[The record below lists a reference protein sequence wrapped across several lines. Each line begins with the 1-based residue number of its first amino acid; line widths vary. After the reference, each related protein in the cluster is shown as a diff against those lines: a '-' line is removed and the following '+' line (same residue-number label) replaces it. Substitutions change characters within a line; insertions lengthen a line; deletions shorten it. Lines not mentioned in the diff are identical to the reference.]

1 MTTKL
6 LEKQTFQLEGMGCV
20 ACTKTIETAINK
32 VIGVEECI
40 VNYAL
45 SEATVIYNSQQT
57 NITVIKE
64 AVKKAGYQAYV
75 LENENNDKE
84 GENNKTQE
92 KALVNKLKVAAIIS
106 IFLVITSLPMMTGL
120 PIPFIPHWLHNP
132 WLQLVLTTPVLFWCG
147 QSFFIGAISALKH
160 RTSNMN
166 TLVSLG
172 TGAAYFYSMAVT
184 FFPHFFENEGLKADV
199 YYESAAVII
208 TLILLGRLLEHRAK
222 SQTSEA
228 TKKLLKMEA
237 KTARVI
243 RGDFEQEIPIIEV
256 QIGDLIIVRPG
267 EKIPVDGEIVEGE
280 SSIDESMVTGES
292 VAVKK
297 TIGDEVIGATINK
310 TGSFTFQTTKIG
322 KDTFLA
328 QIVELVKQAQNSKAP
343 IQKFADEVTGYF
355 VPIVM
360 IIAVITFFSWWFFAD
375 NFTLALIASINVLII
390 ACPCA
395 LGLATP
401 TSIMVGTGLG
411 ANHGILI
418 KDAGSLE
425 LAHKIKTIV
434 LDKTGTLTVGKPVV
448 TDFITVNGT
457 ESEKEILTL
466 VAILEHYS
474 EHSIAQAIVEYAQK
488 QEINLNSPQN
498 WGVRGAKSQ
507 NSEIRDAN
515 IQNFEAISGCGVQG
529 IIDDRLIQIGTKI
542 WFREL
547 GIFNSSIFETPII
560 KGNPSTFDSSL
571 TKGNPPDEIFGK
583 THAWIAINGQIQ
595 GIIALDDALK
605 VSSLS
610 AVRALQQ
617 LGLEVIMLTG
627 DNQQTAEKIAHEV
640 GIRRFFAQ
648 VRPEEKV
655 AKIREI
661 QQKKGNLVAMV
672 GDGIN
677 DAPALAQADVGFAI
691 GTGTDVAIASS
702 DITLISGD
710 LQGIV
715 SAIKLSKET
724 MKNIKQN
731 LFFAYVYNVIGIP
744 IATGIFYP
752 FFGLLLNPIIAGGA
766 MAFSSVSV
774 VMNALRLRKVKLLF

>member
-1 MTTKL
+1 MTTNL
-6 LEKQTFQLEGMGCV
+6 LEKKTFQLEGMGCS
-20 ACTKTIETAINK
+20 ACAKSIETAINK
-32 VIGVEECI
+32 VNGVEECI

-45 SEATVIYNSQQT
+45 AEATVTYNPQA
-57 NITVIKE
+57 NVEAIEE
-64 AVKKAGYQAYV
+64 AVRKAGYQAYIADTENQDKEA
-75 LENENNDKE
+75 LENNRKE
-84 GENNKTQE
+84 RE
-92 KALVNKLKVAAIIS
+92 LVNKLKVGAVIS
-106 IFLVITSLPMMTGL
+106 LFLVITSLPMMTGL
-120 PIPFIPHWLHNP
+120 HIPFIPHWLHNP

-147 QSFFIGAISALKH
+147 NSFFMGAISALKH
-160 RTSNMN
+160 GTSNMN

-172 TGAAYFYSMAVT
+172 TGAAYVFSVAVT
-184 FFPHFFENEGLKADV
+184 FFPSFFENQGLPGDV
-199 YYESAAVII
+199 YYESATVII
-208 TLILLGRLLEHRAK
+208 TLILLGRLFEHRAK

-228 TKKLLKMEA
+228 IKKLLQLEA

-243 RGDFEQEIPIIEV
+243 RDNIEQEIPIIQV
-256 QIGDLIIVRPG
+256 RIDDRIIVRPG

-297 TIGDEVIGATINK
+297 TIGHEVIGATINK
-310 TGSFTFQTTKIG
+310 TGSFTFKATRVG
-322 KDTFLA
+322 KDTVLA
-328 QIVELVKQAQNSKAP
+328 QIVELVKQAQRSKAP
-343 IQKFADEVTGYF
+343 IQKYADRVTGYF
-355 VPIVM
+355 VPVVIL
-360 IIAVITFFSWWFFAD
+360 IAIITFLAWWLLAH

-448 TDFITVNGT
+448 TDFITINT

-466 VAILEHYS
+466 VAMVEYKS
-474 EHSIAQAIVEYAQK
+474 EHSIAQSIVEYAQK
-488 QEINLNSPQN
+488 QGIVINNPS
-498 WGVRGAKSQ
+498 VT
-507 NSEIRDAN
+507 
-515 IQNFEAISGCGVQG
+515 NFEAISGCGVQG
-529 IIDDRLIQIGTKI
+529 IIDHQLIRIGTKV
-542 WFREL
+542 WFEEL
-547 GIFNSSIFETPII
+547 GFNVTD
-560 KGNPSTFDSSL
+560 KDSL
-571 TKGNPPDEIFGK
+571 WNKEVFAK
-583 THAWIAINGQIQ
+583 TNAWIAINDEIMGL
-595 GIIALDDALK
+595 IALADALK
-605 VSSLS
+605 ESSKF
-610 AVRALQQ
+610 AVKQLQSQ
-617 LGLEVIMLTG
+617 GLEVIMLTG
-627 DNQQTAEKIAHEV
+627 DNLQTAEKIAHEV

-648 VRPEEKV
+648 VRPEEKT
-655 AKIREI
+655 AKIKEI
-661 QQKKGNLVAMV
+661 QQNTGKLVAMV

-715 SAIKLSKET
+715 SAIKLSKVT
-724 MKNIKQN
+724 MRNIKQN
-731 LFFAYVYNVIGIP
+731 LFFAYIYNIIGIP

-774 VMNALRLRKVKLLF
+774 VTNALRLKKELI

>member
-1 MTTKL
+1 MTTNQ
-6 LEKQTFQLEGMGCV
+6 LEKQTLQLEGMGCV
-20 ACTKTIETAINK
+20 ACAQTIETAINK
-32 VIGVEECI
+32 VVGVEESI

-45 SEATVIYNSQQT
+45 SEATVTYNPQKT
-57 NITVIKE
+57 NLTVIQE

-75 LENENNDKE
+75 LENETNNKQK
-84 GENNKTQE
+84 ENNQSKE
-92 KALVNKLKVAAIIS
+92 KELVNKFQVAAIIS
-106 IFLVITSLPMMTGL
+106 TFLVITSLPMMTGL
-120 PIPFIPHWLHNP
+120 HLPFIPAWLHNP

-147 QSFFIGAISALKH
+147 ESFFIGAISALKH

-172 TGAAYFYSMAVT
+172 TGAAYFYSVAVT
-184 FFPHFFENEGLKADV
+184 FFPHFFENQGLKAEV

-228 TKKLLKMEA
+228 IKKLLQLEA

-243 RGDFEQEIPIIEV
+243 RDNFEQDIPIIEV
-256 QIGDLIIVRPG
+256 RINDIIIVRPG
-267 EKIPVDGEIVEGE
+267 EKIPVDGEIVNGE

-292 VAVKK
+292 IAVKK
-297 TIGDEVIGATINK
+297 TIGDEVIGATINQ
-310 TGSFTFQTTKIG
+310 TGSFTFQATRIG

-343 IQKFADEVTGYF
+343 IQKLADQITGYF

-360 IIAVITFFSWWFFAD
+360 IIATITFFSWWFFAD

-434 LDKTGTLTVGKPVV
+434 LDKTGTLTIGKPVV

-457 ESEKEILTL
+457 ESEKDILTL
-466 VAILEHYS
+466 VAILEHNS
-474 EHSIAQAIVEYAQK
+474 EHPIASAIVEYAQK
-488 QEINLNSPQN
+488 QEINLNSPPN
-498 WGVRGAKSQ
+498 LGVRGAKSP
-507 NSEIRDAN
+507 NSAVNEAN
-515 IQNFEAISGCGVQG
+515 LKNFEAISGCGVQG
-529 IIDDRLIQIGTKI
+529 IIDNKLVQVGTKI
-542 WFREL
+542 WFQEL
-547 GIFNSSIFETPII
+547 GINTAKLE
-560 KGNPSTFDSSL
+560 SL
-571 TKGNPPDEIFGK
+571 CHNEIFGK
-583 THAWIAINGQIQ
+583 TNAWIAINAEIH
-595 GIIALDDALK
+595 GIIALADALK
-605 VSSLS
+605 ESSLL

-617 LGLEVIMLTG
+617 QGLEVIMLTG

-648 VRPEEKV
+648 VRPKDKT

-661 QQKKGNLVAMV
+661 QQKTGKLVAMV

-731 LFFAYVYNVIGIP
+731 LFFAYIYNVIGIP

-774 VMNALRLRKVKLLF
+774 VTNALRLRKVNI

>member
-1 MTTKL
+1 MTTNL
-6 LEKQTFQLEGMGCV
+6 LEKKTFQLEGMGCS
-20 ACTKTIETAINK
+20 ACAKSIETAINK
-32 VIGVEECI
+32 VNGVEECI

-45 SEATVIYNSQQT
+45 AEATVTYNPQA
-57 NITVIKE
+57 NVEAIEE
-64 AVKKAGYQAYV
+64 AVKKAGYQAYIADTENQDKEA
-75 LENENNDKE
+75 LENNRKE
-84 GENNKTQE
+84 RE
-92 KALVNKLKVAAIIS
+92 LVNKLKVGAVIS
-106 IFLVITSLPMMTGL
+106 LFLVITSLPMMTGL
-120 PIPFIPHWLHNP
+120 HIPFIPHWLHNP

-147 QSFFIGAISALKH
+147 NSFFMGAISALKH
-160 RTSNMN
+160 GTSNMN

-172 TGAAYFYSMAVT
+172 TGAAYVFSVAVT
-184 FFPHFFENEGLKADV
+184 FFPSFFENQGLPADV
-199 YYESAAVII
+199 YYESATVII
-208 TLILLGRLLEHRAK
+208 TLILLGRLFEHRAK

-228 TKKLLKMEA
+228 IKKLLQLEA

-243 RGDFEQEIPIIEV
+243 RDNIEQEIPIIQV
-256 QIGDLIIVRPG
+256 RIDDRIIVRPG

-297 TIGDEVIGATINK
+297 TIGHEVIGATINK
-310 TGSFTFQTTKIG
+310 TGSFTFKATRVG
-322 KDTFLA
+322 KDTVLA
-328 QIVELVKQAQNSKAP
+328 QIVELVKQAQRSKAP
-343 IQKFADEVTGYF
+343 IQKYADRVTGYF
-355 VPIVM
+355 VPVVIL
-360 IIAVITFFSWWFFAD
+360 IAIITFFAWWLLAH

-448 TDFITVNGT
+448 TDFITINT

-466 VAILEHYS
+466 VAMVEYKS
-474 EHSIAQAIVEYAQK
+474 EHSIAQSIVEYAQK
-488 QEINLNSPQN
+488 QGIIINNPS
-498 WGVRGAKSQ
+498 VT
-507 NSEIRDAN
+507 
-515 IQNFEAISGCGVQG
+515 NFEAISGCGVQG
-529 IIDDRLIQIGTKI
+529 IIDHQLIRIGTKV
-542 WFREL
+542 WVEEL
-547 GIFNSSIFETPII
+547 GFKVTDKE
-560 KGNPSTFDSSL
+560 SL
-571 TKGNPPDEIFGK
+571 WNKEVFAK
-583 THAWIAINGQIQ
+583 TNAWIAINDEIMGL
-595 GIIALDDALK
+595 IALADALK
-605 VSSLS
+605 ESSKF
-610 AVRALQQ
+610 AVKQLQSQ
-617 LGLEVIMLTG
+617 GLEVIMLTG
-627 DNQQTAEKIAHEV
+627 DNLQTAEKIALEV

-648 VRPEEKV
+648 VRPEEKT
-655 AKIREI
+655 AKIKEI
-661 QQKKGNLVAMV
+661 QQNTGKLVAMV

-715 SAIKLSKET
+715 SAIKLSKVT
-724 MKNIKQN
+724 MRNIKQN
-731 LFFAYVYNVIGIP
+731 LFFAYIYNIIGIP

-774 VMNALRLRKVKLLF
+774 VTNALRLKKELI

>member
-1 MTTKL
+1 MTTNQ
-6 LEKQTFQLEGMGCV
+6 LEKQTLQLEGMGCV
-20 ACTKTIETAINK
+20 ACAQTIETAINK

-45 SEATVIYNSQQT
+45 SEATVTYNPQKT
-57 NITVIKE
+57 NFTVIQE
-64 AVKKAGYQAYV
+64 AVKKAGYQGYI
-75 LENENNDKE
+75 LENENKNQKSEKNKSKE
-84 GENNKTQE
+84 KE
-92 KALVNKLKVAAIIS
+92 LVNKFKVAAIITT
-106 IFLVITSLPMMTGL
+106 FLIITSLPMMTGL
-120 PIPFIPHWLHNP
+120 HLPFIPHWLHNP

-147 QSFFIGAISALKH
+147 ESFFMGAISALRH

-172 TGAAYFYSMAVT
+172 TGAAYFYSVAVT
-184 FFPHFFENEGLKADV
+184 FFPSFFENQGLKADV

-228 TKKLLKMEA
+228 IKKLLQLEA
-237 KTARVI
+237 KTAKVI
-243 RGDFEQEIPIIEV
+243 RDNFEQDIPIIEV
-256 QIGDLIIVRPG
+256 RIGDFIIVRPG
-267 EKIPVDGEIVEGE
+267 EKIPVDGEIIEGE

-297 TIGDEVIGATINK
+297 TIGDEVIGATINQ
-310 TGSFTFQTTKIG
+310 TGSFTFQATRIG

-343 IQKFADEVTGYF
+343 IQKLADQITSYF

-360 IIAVITFFSWWFFAD
+360 IIATITFLSWWFFAD

-401 TSIMVGTGLG
+401 TSIMVATGLG

-418 KDAGSLE
+418 KDASSLE

-457 ESEKEILTL
+457 ESEKDILTL
-466 VAILEHYS
+466 VAILEHNS
-474 EHSIAQAIVEYAQK
+474 EHSIAQAIVEYAKK
-488 QEINLNSPQN
+488 QEINLNYSQN
-498 WGVRGAKSQ
+498 WRVREAKSS
-507 NSEIRDAN
+507 NSVLNEGKIK
-515 IQNFEAISGCGVQG
+515 NFEAISGCGVQG
-529 IIDDRLIQIGTKI
+529 IVGDRLVQVGTKI
-542 WFREL
+542 WFQEL
-547 GIFNSSIFETPII
+547 GINTVKLESLCDNDIF
-560 KGNPSTFDSSL
+560 D
-571 TKGNPPDEIFGK
+571 K
-583 THAWIAINGQIQ
+583 TNAWIAINGEIQ
-595 GIIALDDALK
+595 GIIALADALK
-605 VSSLS
+605 KSSLF
-610 AVRALQQ
+610 AVRALQKQ
-617 LGLEVIMLTG
+617 GLEVIMLTG

-648 VRPEEKV
+648 VRPEDKT

-661 QQKKGNLVAMV
+661 QQKTGKLVAMV

-677 DAPALAQADVGFAI
+677 DAPALAQANVGFAI

-774 VMNALRLRKVKLLF
+774 VTNALRLRKVKL

>member
-1 MTTKL
+1 MTTNP

-20 ACTKTIETAINK
+20 ACAKTIETAINK

-45 SEATVIYNSQQT
+45 SEASVIYNSQQT
-57 NITVIKE
+57 NITVIEE

-75 LENENNDKE
+75 LENENNEKE
-84 GENNKTQE
+84 SENNKNKE
-92 KALVNKLKVAAIIS
+92 KALVNKFKVAAIIS
-106 IFLVITSLPMMTGL
+106 VFLVITSLPMMTGL

-228 TKKLLKMEA
+228 IQKLLKMEA

-243 RGDFEQEIPIIEV
+243 RGDFEQEIPIVEV

-280 SSIDESMVTGES
+280 SSIDETMVTGES

-328 QIVELVKQAQNSKAP
+328 QIIELVKQAQNSKAP

-375 NFTLALIASINVLII
+375 NFTIALTASINVLII

-457 ESEKEILTL
+457 ESEKEILNL

-474 EHSIAQAIVEYAQK
+474 EHSIAQAIVEYARK

-498 WGVRGAKSQ
+498 SAKSQ
-507 NSEIRDAN
+507 NSQIKDAN

-529 IIDDRLIQIGTKI
+529 IIGDRLVQIGSKI
-542 WFREL
+542 WFQEL
-547 GIFNSSIFETPII
+547 SIDTHVFDLPLIKGGWGRSSLPIDIFN
-560 KGNPSTFDSSL
+560 
-571 TKGNPPDEIFGK
+571 K
-583 THAWIAINGQIQ
+583 TNAWIAIDGKIQ

-661 QQKKGNLVAMV
+661 QQKQGNLVAMV

-774 VMNALRLRKVKLLF
+774 VMNALILQKINYYFNFIK

>member
-1 MTTKL
+1 MTTNL
-6 LEKQTFQLEGMGCV
+6 LEKKTFQLEGMGCS
-20 ACTKTIETAINK
+20 ACAKSIETAINK
-32 VIGVEECI
+32 VNGVEECI

-45 SEATVIYNSQQT
+45 AEATVTYNPQA
-57 NITVIKE
+57 NVEAIEE
-64 AVKKAGYQAYV
+64 AVKKAGYQAYIADSENQDKET
-75 LENENNDKE
+75 LENNR
-84 GENNKTQE
+84 QE
-92 KALVNKLKVAAIIS
+92 KELVNKFKVGAVIS
-106 IFLVITSLPMMTGL
+106 IFLVVTSLPMMTGL
-120 PIPFIPHWLHNP
+120 HIPFIPHWLHNP
-132 WLQLVLTTPVLFWCG
+132 WLQLVLTTPVMFWCG
-147 QSFFIGAISALKH
+147 QSFFVGAISALKH
-160 RTSNMN
+160 GTSNMN

-172 TGAAYFYSMAVT
+172 TGAAYIYSVAVT
-184 FFPHFFENEGLKADV
+184 FFPSFFENQDLPADV

-208 TLILLGRLLEHRAK
+208 TLILLGKLLEHRAK

-228 TKKLLKMEA
+228 IKKLLQLEA

-243 RGDFEQEIPIIEV
+243 RDNIEQEIPIV
-256 QIGDLIIVRPG
+256 QVRIDDRIIVRPG

-310 TGSFTFQTTKIG
+310 TGSFTFKATRVG
-322 KDTFLA
+322 KDTVLA
-328 QIVELVKQAQNSKAP
+328 QIVELVKQAQRSKAP
-343 IQKFADEVTGYF
+343 IQKYADRVTGYF

-360 IIAVITFFSWWFFAD
+360 VIAIVTFLAWWLFAD

-448 TDFITVNGT
+448 TDFITLNT

-466 VAILEHYS
+466 VAMVESKS
-474 EHSIAQAIVEYAQK
+474 EHSIAQSIVEYAQK
-488 QEINLNSPQN
+488 QEIVINNPPVN
-498 WGVRGAKSQ
+498 
-507 NSEIRDAN
+507 
-515 IQNFEAISGCGVQG
+515 NFEAISGCGVQG
-529 IIDDRLIQIGTKI
+529 IVDNQLIRIGTKI
-542 WFREL
+542 WFEEIGL
-547 GIFNSSIFETPII
+547 
-560 KGNPSTFDSSL
+560 NPSKIEDL
-571 TKGNPPDEIFGK
+571 WDKEVFGK
-583 THAWIAINGQIQ
+583 TNAWIALNDEIV
-595 GIIALDDALK
+595 GIIALADALK
-605 VSSLS
+605 ESSKF
-610 AVRALQQ
+610 AVKQLQSQ
-617 LGLEVIMLTG
+617 GLEVIMLTG
-627 DNQQTAEKIAHEV
+627 DNQKTAEKIAQEV

-648 VRPEEKV
+648 VRPEAKT
-655 AKIREI
+655 AKIKEI
-661 QQKKGNLVAMV
+661 QQNTGKLVAMV

-710 LQGIV
+710 LEGIV
-715 SAIKLSKET
+715 SAIKLSKVT
-724 MKNIKQN
+724 MRNIKQN
-731 LFFAYVYNVIGIP
+731 LFFAYIYNIIGIP
-744 IATGIFYP
+744 VATGIFYP

-774 VMNALRLRKVKLLF
+774 VTNALRLKKELI